1 MTPLFNPADLNL
13 LAPEIIITATGLLVL
28 VLDFAV
34 RSRDRGWLGGLSVL
48 GVVIA
53 LAAVIR
59 QAATGPS
66 RILAFSGLHV
76 VDYYASFFK
85 VVFLVSTII
94 VLLLAGRHLRD
105 QGVELGEF
113 YALLLFATLG
123 TMLMA
128 SAADLLSLFVGLET
142 MAVCTY
148 ALCGFLKRDQ
158 RCNEGALKYLLMG
171 AFSTGVILY
180 GMVLLYGFAGSTSLE
195 GIARAVGMGTFR
207 DPALLM
213 AMVLLAAG
221 FGFKI
226 AAVPF
231 HMYLPDMYEG
241 APTPVVAFMAGAAEL
256 AGLAVLVRVFL
267 LAMPAMQVDWGLL
280 FWVLAVLTMTIG
292 NLVAIAQAN
301 IKRMLAYST
310 IAHMGYLLIGPVVG
324 SPRAVEAV
332 LFYSLAYAL
341 MTIGAF
347 GMVVLLARGTV
358 RGDQIDDFTG
368 LAQKSPVAA
377 AIMLLFLLS
386 LTGIPPTAGFVGKL
400 YLFGA
405 AVEAGGSG
413 NIWLVIIA
421 VINSAISLFYYM
433 RVVTVMYMRELPPQ
447 GIAMSGSPALYL
459 ALLLAAVGTLL
470 LGIFP
475 GPILDFARA
484 SAAGIAG

>member
-1 MTPLFNPADLNL
+1 MSPLFNPADLIV
-13 LAPEIIITATGLLVL
+13 LAPEIVITVTGLFVL
-28 VLDFAV
+28 FVDLAA
-34 RSRDRGWLGGLSVL
+34 RGRERMWLAGLSVL

-53 LAAVIR
+53 MALVAR
-59 QAATGPS
+59 QVSEGPS
-66 RILAFSGLHV
+66 RVLAFSGLHV
-76 VDYYASFFK
+76 VDYYANFFK
-85 VVFLVSTII
+85 VVFLLSAII
-94 VLLLAGRHLRD
+94 VILLSARHVQE
-105 QGVELGEF
+105 QGMDTGGF
-113 YALLLFATLG
+113 YTLLLFATLG

-142 MAVCTY
+142 MSVCTY
-148 ALCGFLKRDQ
+148 VLCGFLKRDQ

-171 AFSTGVILY
+171 AFSTGVVLY
-180 GMVLLYGFAGSTSLE
+180 GMVLLYGVAGSTDLE
-195 GIARAVGMGTFR
+195 AIAKAVGMGSFR
-207 DPALLM
+207 NPALVM

-256 AGLAVLVRVFL
+256 AGVAVLVRVFL
-267 LAMPAMQVDWGLL
+267 IALPDLQVDWGLL

-301 IKRMLAYST
+301 LKRMLAYST
-310 IAHMGYLLIGPVVG
+310 IAHMGYILIGPVVG
-324 SPRAVEAV
+324 SQLGVAAV
-332 LFYSLAYAL
+332 LFYSLAYAC

-368 LAQKSPVAA
+368 LAQRSPLAA
-377 AIMLLFLLS
+377 GVMLLFLLS
-386 LTGIPPTAGFVGKL
+386 LTGIPPTGGFVGKF
-400 YLFGA
+400 YLFAA
-405 AVEAGGSG
+405 AVDAGY
-413 NIWLVIIA
+413 IWLVLIA

-433 RVVTVMYMRELPPQ
+433 RVAMVMYMRELPPQ
-447 GIAMSGSPALYL
+447 GIALSRSPALYL
-459 ALLLAAVGTLL
+459 ALFLAAVATLI

-475 GPILDFARA
+475 GPVLEFARA
-484 SAAGIAG
+484 SAAGIVG

>member
-1 MTPLFNPADLNL
+1 MTPVFNPADLIL
-13 LAPEIIITATGLLVL
+13 LLPEIVITLTALLVL

-34 RSRDRGWLGGLSVL
+34 RGRRRGWLGGLSVL

-53 LAAVIR
+53 LSLVIR
-59 QAATGPS
+59 QAASGPS
-66 RILAFSGLHV
+66 RVLAFSGLHV
-76 VDYYASFFK
+76 VDDYANFFK
-85 VVFLVSTII
+85 VVFLLSTII
-94 VLLLAGRHLRD
+94 VILLSARTLEEQD
-105 QGVELGEF
+105 VDLGEF
-113 YALLLFATLG
+113 CALLLFATLG

-128 SAADLLSLFVGLET
+128 SAVDLLSLFIGLET
-142 MAVCTY
+142 MAVSTY
-148 ALCGFLKRDQ
+148 VLCGFLKRDQ

-180 GMVLLYGFAGSTSLE
+180 GMVLLYGFAGSTALE
-195 GIARAVGMGTFR
+195 AVARAVGMGMSR
-207 DPALLM
+207 NPALLM

-267 LAMPAMQVDWGLL
+267 LAMPGLQVDWGLL

-324 SPRAVEAV
+324 SQLGVAAV
-332 LFYSLAYAL
+332 LFYSLVYAC

-347 GMVVLLARGTV
+347 GMVILLAQGTV

-368 LAQKSPVAA
+368 LAQRSPLAA

-386 LTGIPPTAGFVGKL
+386 LTGIPPTAGFVGKF
-400 YLFGA
+400 YLFAA
-405 AVEAGGSG
+405 AVDAGY
-413 NIWLVIIA
+413 IWLVLIA

-433 RVVTVMYMRELPPQ
+433 RVVMVMYMREVPPH
-447 GIAMSGSPALYL
+447 GIAMSRSPALVL
-459 ALLLAAVGTLL
+459 ALALAAAVTLV

-475 GPILDFARA
+475 SPVLEFAWA
-484 SAAGIAG
+484 SATGIAG

>member
-1 MTPLFNPADLNL
+1 MTGGFNPADLAL
-13 LAPEIIITATGLLVL
+13 AAPEIALTLAGLLVL

-34 RSRDRGWLGGLSVL
+34 RGRERGWLAGLSVL
-48 GVVIA
+48 GLLVTLA
-53 LAAVIR
+53 LVLR
-59 QAATGPS
+59 QADGSVRAV
-66 RILAFSGLHV
+66 AFNGLHV
-76 VDYYASFFK
+76 VDGYALFFK
-85 VVFLVSTII
+85 AVFLVSGII
-94 VLLLAGRHLRD
+94 VTLLSSRYLRER
-105 QGVELGEF
+105 QAPEGEF

-128 SAADLLSLFVGLET
+128 SAADLLSLFIGLET

-148 ALCGFLKRDQ
+148 VLCGFLKRDQ

-180 GMVLLYGFAGSTSLE
+180 GMVLLYGFAGTTSLR
-195 GIARAVGMGTFR
+195 GIAQAIGAGNHGN
-207 DPALLM
+207 PALIM

-241 APTPVVAFMAGAAEL
+241 APTNVVAFMAGAAEL
-256 AGLAVLVRVFL
+256 AGVAVLVRVYL
-267 LAMPAMQVDWGLL
+267 LALPTLRVEWSLL
-280 FWVLAVLTMTIG
+280 FWVLAVLSMTIG

-324 SPRAVEAV
+324 SSIGVEAV
-332 LFYSLAYAL
+332 LFYSLVYAL

-347 GMVVLLARGTV
+347 GMVILLTRGTV

-368 LAQKSPVAA
+368 LARKSPLAA
-377 AIMLLFLLS
+377 AVMLLFLLS
-386 LTGIPPTAGFVGKL
+386 LTGIPPTAGFVGKF
-400 YLFGA
+400 YLFAA
-405 AVEAGGSG
+405 AVDKGY
-413 NIWLVIIA
+413 IWLVLIA
-421 VINSAISLFYYM
+421 VVNSAISLFYYM
-433 RVVTVMYMRELPPQ
+433 RVVMVMYMREQPTHE
-447 GIAMSGSPALYL
+447 IALNPAPAVCI
-459 ALLLAAVGTLL
+459 ALFLAAAGTLL

-475 GPILDFARA
+475 GPVLEFARA
-484 SAAGIAG
+484 ASAGIIG

>member
-1 MTPLFNPADLNL
+1 MTPLVNLADLAL
-13 LAPEIIITATGLLVL
+13 AAPEIVITVTGLLVL
-28 VLDFAV
+28 LLDVAV
-34 RSRDRGWLGGLSVL
+34 RGRNRGWLGGVSVVGVTVAL
-48 GVVIA
+48 GLV
-53 LAAVIR
+53 LR
-59 QAATGPS
+59 QTAGPARS
-66 RILAFSGLHV
+66 LAFSGLHV
-76 VDYYASFFK
+76 VDNYANFFK
-85 VVFLVSTII
+85 VVFLLSTII
-94 VLLLAGRHLRD
+94 VILLSARTLQE
-105 QGVELGEF
+105 QGMAVGEF
-113 YALLLFATLG
+113 NALLLFATLG

-128 SAADLLSLFVGLET
+128 SAVDLLSLFVGLET
-142 MAVCTY
+142 MAVSTY
-148 ALCGFLKRDQ
+148 ALCGFLKGDQ

-171 AFSTGVILY
+171 VFSTGVVLY
-180 GMVLLYGFAGSTSLE
+180 GMVLLYGFAGSTNLE
-195 GIARAVGMGTFR
+195 AIARAIGMGTFSN
-207 DPALLM
+207 PALLM

-267 LAMPAMQVDWGLL
+267 WALPGLQADWSLL

-324 SPRAVEAV
+324 SQLGVAAV
-332 LFYSLAYAL
+332 LFYSLVYAC

-347 GMVVLLARGTV
+347 GMVILLARGTV
-358 RGDQIDDFTG
+358 PGDQIDDFTG
-368 LAQKSPVAA
+368 LAQRSPLAA

-386 LTGIPPTAGFVGKL
+386 LTGIPPTAGFVGKF
-400 YLFGA
+400 YLFAA
-405 AVEAGGSG
+405 AVDAGY
-413 NIWLVIIA
+413 IWLVLIA

-433 RVVTVMYMRELPPQ
+433 RVVMVMYMRDLPPQ
-447 GIAMSGSPALYL
+447 GIALSRSPALYL
-459 ALLLAAVGTLL
+459 ALFLAAAVTLL

-475 GPILDFARA
+475 GPVLEFAKA

>member
-1 MTPLFNPADLNL
+1 MTQLFDPADLYV
-13 LAPEIIITATGLLVL
+13 LAPEIIITVTALV
-28 VLDFAV
+28 VLFLDLAA
-34 RSRDRGWLGGLSVL
+34 RGRERMWLAGVSAL
-48 GVVIA
+48 GVVTAMA
-53 LAAVIR
+53 LVGR
-59 QAATGPS
+59 QVSEGSS
-66 RILAFSGLHV
+66 RVLAFSGLHV
-76 VDYYASFFK
+76 VDYYANFFK
-85 VVFLVSTII
+85 VVFLLSAVI
-94 VLLLAGRHLRD
+94 VILLSARHLEE
-105 QGVELGEF
+105 QGMDAGGF
-113 YALLLFATLG
+113 YSLLLFATLG

-142 MAVCTY
+142 MSVCTY

-180 GMVLLYGFAGSTSLE
+180 GMVLLYGVAGSTNLE
-195 GIARAVGMGTFR
+195 AIAKAIGRGGFR
-207 DPALLM
+207 NPALVM
-213 AMVLLAAG
+213 AMVLLASG

-256 AGLAVLVRVFL
+256 AGMAVLVRVFL
-267 LAMPAMQVDWGLL
+267 LALPDLQMDWGLL

-324 SPRAVEAV
+324 SQLGVAAV
-332 LFYSLAYAL
+332 LFYSLAYAC

-347 GMVVLLARGTV
+347 GMVVLLARGTA

-368 LAQKSPVAA
+368 LAQKSPLAA
-377 AIMLLFLLS
+377 GVMLLFLLS
-386 LTGIPPTAGFVGKL
+386 LTGIPPTAGFVGKF
-400 YLFGA
+400 YLFAA
-405 AVEAGGSG
+405 AVNAGY
-413 NIWLVIIA
+413 IWLALIA

-433 RVVTVMYMRELPPQ
+433 RVAMVMYMRELPPQ
-447 GIAMSGSPALYL
+447 GIALSRSPALYL
-459 ALLLAAVGTLL
+459 ALLLAAVVTLI

-475 GPILDFARA
+475 GPVLEFAWA